1 MRTRD
6 MARWLQCFWCKH
18 KDQIGSPGLSI
29 VNCPAVISA
38 LAKTGVSRAKLV
50 SNTCMHMYPHS
61 QKHAYGTHAQRIQN
75 NENPCIIQLCVRADV
90 GEVCDQT
97 VLIFRM
103 WRGCVSLFLF
113 LQDNFAVLPF
123 LCVGATLC
131 VHTGCLEAASLAS
144 TH

>member
-6 MARWLQCFWCKH
+6 MTRVWCKH
-18 KDQIGSPGLSI
+18 KDQIRSPGLSI
-29 VNCPAVISA
+29 VYCPAVISA

-50 SNTCMHMYPHS
+50 SNTCMHIYPHS

-75 NENPCIIQLCVRADV
+75 NENPCIIQFCVRADV
-90 GEVCDQT
+90 GEVPSTVCDQT

-103 WRGCVSLFLF
+103 WGGCVSLFLF

-144 TH
+144 TY